1 MVPKENWVIKLS
13 NTVVS
18 IRRRCYNYYNHFISM
33 ARVTTSEIL
42 MQLMQL
48 QSRVGDM
55 EKTLD
60 RRISHLEKRFEQF
73 ELDAR
78 FKSDPA
84 NDPIGDLPG
93 MSGGKPVSSF
103 GKSMGL

>member
-1 MVPKENWVIKLS
+1 
-13 NTVVS
+13 
-18 IRRRCYNYYNHFISM
+18 M

-48 QSRVGDM
+48 QSKVGDM
-55 EKTLD
+55 ERSLD
-60 RRISHLEKRFEQF
+60 RRITHIEKRFEQF

-93 MSGGKPVSSF
+93 MSGGKPISSF
-103 GKSMGL
+103 GKQMGL